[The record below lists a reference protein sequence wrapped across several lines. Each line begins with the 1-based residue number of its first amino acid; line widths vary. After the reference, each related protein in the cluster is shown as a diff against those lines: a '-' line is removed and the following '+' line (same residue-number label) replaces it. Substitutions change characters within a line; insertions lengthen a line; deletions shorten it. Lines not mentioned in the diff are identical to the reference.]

1 MGSSKTILMA
11 IQLPDGDS
19 VTGAVEKLEYDL
31 YYVKH
36 RSLLFDLSILART
49 VGTVIGMRGR

>member
-1 MGSSKTILMA
+1 M
-11 IQLPDGDS
+11 
-19 VTGAVEKLEYDL
+19 EYDL

-49 VGTVIGMRGR
+49 VGTVAGLKGR